1 MTWYN
6 LSRLSSRWLLK
17 QLVGKRSSHSLQLAQ
32 SPIQSC
38 HSLLSQIICNM
49 YKLMVENEIHV
60 LLNNKNL
67 HRRLSYYM
75 CQYECIHINVIK
87 NVAEQDAIWD
97 NRPSLHCYTSSKVM
111 SNLNEIVRL
120 IVLYWCLKDFN
131 FTLLKVISV
140 QNF

>member
-6 LSRLSSRWLLK
+6 LIRLSSRWLLK
-17 QLVGKRSSHSLQLAQ
+17 QLVVKRSSHSLQLAQ

-38 HSLLSQIICNM
+38 HSLLSQIICM

-67 HRRLSYYM
+67 YRRLSYYM

-87 NVAEQDAIWD
+87 NVAEQDSIWD

-111 SNLNEIVRL
+111 SINLNEIVRL
-120 IVLYWCLKDFN
+120 IVLCWCLKDFN

>member
-6 LSRLSSRWLLK
+6 LIRLSSRWLLK
-17 QLVGKRSSHSLQLAQ
+17 QLVVIRSSHSLQLAQ

-38 HSLLSQIICNM
+38 HSLLSQM

-67 HRRLSYYM
+67 YRRLSYYM

>member
-17 QLVGKRSSHSLQLAQ
+17 QLVGKRSSHSLQLAL

-38 HSLLSQIICNM
+38 HSLLSQIICM

-75 CQYECIHINVIK
+75 CQYKCIHINVIK

-111 SNLNEIVRL
+111 SNLNEIVWL

>member
-6 LSRLSSRWLLK
+6 LIRLSSRWLLK
-17 QLVGKRSSHSLQLAQ
+17 QLVVIRSSHSLQLAQ

-38 HSLLSQIICNM
+38 HSLLSQM

>member
-6 LSRLSSRWLLK
+6 FIRLSSRWLLK
-17 QLVGKRSSHSLQLAQ
+17 QLVVIRSSHSLQLAQ

-38 HSLLSQIICNM
+38 HSLLSQM

-67 HRRLSYYM
+67 YRRLSYYM

>member
-6 LSRLSSRWLLK
+6 LIRLSSRWLLK
-17 QLVGKRSSHSLQLAQ
+17 HLVVIRSSQSLQLAQ

-38 HSLLSQIICNM
+38 HSLLSQM

-67 HRRLSYYM
+67 YRRLSYYM

>member
-6 LSRLSSRWLLK
+6 FIRLSSRWLLK
-17 QLVGKRSSHSLQLAQ
+17 QLVVIRSSHSLQLAQ

-38 HSLLSQIICNM
+38 HSLLSQM

>member
-1 MTWYN
+1 MKWYN
-6 LSRLSSRWLLK
+6 LIRLSSRWLLK
-17 QLVGKRSSHSLQLAQ
+17 QLVVIRSSHSLQLAQ

-38 HSLLSQIICNM
+38 HSLLSQM

-120 IVLYWCLKDFN
+120 IVLVWCLKDF
-131 FTLLKVISV
+131 
-140 QNF
+140 

>member
-6 LSRLSSRWLLK
+6 LIRLSSRWLLK
-17 QLVGKRSSHSLQLAQ
+17 QLVVIRLSHSLQLAQ

-38 HSLLSQIICNM
+38 HSLLSQM

>member
-6 LSRLSSRWLLK
+6 LIRLSSRWLLK
-17 QLVGKRSSHSLQLAQ
+17 QLVVIRSSHSLQLAQ

-38 HSLLSQIICNM
+38 HSLLSQM

-120 IVLYWCLKDFN
+120 IVLVWCLKDF
-131 FTLLKVISV
+131 
-140 QNF
+140 

>member
-17 QLVGKRSSHSLQLAQ
+17 QLVVIRSSHSLQLAQ

-38 HSLLSQIICNM
+38 HSLLSQM